1 MSHSSDEPFALKK
14 PLDQENQHLS
24 DIPNAFERR
33 KKKEKS
39 KEKEARESTLK
50 WFTSCLYKKRERQ
63 SNIIEIGKYH
73 KMNFPILPTTDN
85 RQRRKPQ
92 RNISGD

>member
-50 WFTSCLYKKRERQ
+50 
-63 SNIIEIGKYH
+63 
-73 KMNFPILPTTDN
+73 
-85 RQRRKPQ
+85 
-92 RNISGD
+92 